1 MRVVAFDTETH
12 LIQPGLAAP
21 PLVCLSW
28 HDGTTGGVLGRDES
42 LEWYARHVAD
52 PDVLLVGCNVVYDL
66 GVLCAARPELVAPT
80 FAAVEAGRVS
90 SIDIREALLDIARGE
105 LSDEEDGNGRRYSL
119 AMLALRHLG
128 KDISADKG
136 ADGWRLRYAQLD
148 GRPLSEWPA
157 EAVDY
162 PLRDARHTL
171 DVWHGQ
177 ERAANDPALGKPL
190 RQNLADEPRQ
200 VRAAWALRLASMW
213 GLRVSPSRYAALK
226 ASVDAEFSRAR
237 GEFAKHGIFRANG
250 TKDTK
255 RLGELVT
262 AAYGGKP
269 PIAPT
274 GKVATDRDTLL
285 ESGDPILVELGKAG
299 RNDKLRS
306 TYLPMLEK
314 GLERPWNPSFNV
326 LVATGRVSS
335 DAQQFP
341 QNGGIREC
349 FEPRPGHVFCS
360 VDYGGL
366 ELRTMSQR
374 AIWTV
379 GHSRMAEALNRGQ
392 DVHTLAA
399 ASFLRV
405 SYDALLPR
413 VKAKEKEATSYRAL
427 AKVFNFGKGG
437 GLGSGGMAYNAR
449 EKDGVRFCLLLG
461 RADKC
466 GTKNVDVFAKGK
478 SKKVCAVCVAVAK
491 ELGDAWLKA
500 WPEQAELFGMA
511 AHLTQGDAEVA
522 VEVPVS
528 RRVRG
533 GCRYT
538 QWLNTP
544 FQGLG
549 GDLAKDATWRVSRE
563 MYVDRK
569 SPLFGSRLVLM
580 VHDELIAELP
590 EGQAPEAAERLA
602 HLMRE
607 AAREWLPD
615 LGPSIEA
622 EPAISRTLSKSM
634 ATVRDASG
642 RLQLWGRQ
650 P

>member
-1 MRVVAFDTETH
+1 MRAVAVDTETH

-28 HDGTTGGVLGRDES
+28 HDGQRSGLLRRDEA
-42 LEWYARHVAD
+42 LEWYARQLAD
-52 PDVLLVGCNVVYDL
+52 ADVLLVGCNVVYDL
-66 GVLCAARPELVAPT
+66 GVLCAARPELTEAT
-80 FAAVEAGRVS
+80 FAAVEAGRIS
-90 SIDIREALLDIARGE
+90 SIDIREALMDIARGE
-105 LSDEEDGNGRRYSL
+105 LSDEDDGTGRRYSL
-119 AMLALRHLG
+119 ALLVARHLG

-136 ADGWRLRYAQLD
+136 ADGWRLRYAQLE
-148 GRPLSEWPA
+148 PLPLAEWPM

-162 PLRDARHTL
+162 PLRDARYTF
-171 DVWHGQ
+171 DVWQ
-177 ERAANDPALGKPL
+177 AQAKASALVDIC
-190 RQNLADEPRQ
+190 RQNLTDEPRQ
-200 VRAAWALRLASMW
+200 VRAAWALRLTSMW
-213 GLRVSPSRYAALK
+213 GLRVSRERYGALK
-226 ASVDAEFSRAR
+226 ASVDAEHARAR
-237 GEFAKHGIFRANG
+237 GEFSRHGIYRPNG

-255 RLGELVT
+255 KLGELVS

-285 ESGDPILVELGKAG
+285 ESGDPVLVALGKSG

-306 TYLPMLEK
+306 TYLPMLER
-314 GLERPWNPSFNV
+314 GLDAPWNPSFNV

-341 QNGGIREC
+341 QAGGIREC

-379 GHSRMAEALNRGQ
+379 GFSRMAEALNRGQ

-399 ASFLRV
+399 ASFLSV
-405 SYDALLPR
+405 SYEELLPK
-413 VKAKEKEATSYRAL
+413 VKAKEKQATSYRAL

-437 GLGSGGMAYNAR
+437 GLGAGGMAFNAR

-461 RADKC
+461 RASQC
-466 GTKNVDVFAKGK
+466 GTRTVDVFAKGK

-491 ELGDAWLKA
+491 ELGDAWLEA
-500 WPEQAELFGMA
+500 WPEQAELFAMA
-511 AHLTQGDAEVA
+511 GRLTQGDTTVA
-522 VEVPVS
+522 VEVPGS

-533 GCRYT
+533 ACRYT

-569 SPLFGSRLVLM
+569 SPLYGSRLVLM

-590 EGQAPEAAERLA
+590 EERAPEAAERMA

-622 EPAISRTLSKSM
+622 EPAISRILSKSM
-634 ATVRDASG
+634 ATVRDAAG
-642 RLQLWGRQ
+642 RLQLWEAK

>member
-1 MRVVAFDTETH
+1 MTPIAFDTETH

-28 HDGTTGGVLGRDES
+28 HDGKRSGLLRRDEA

-52 PDVLLVGCNVVYDL
+52 PNVLLVGCNVVFDL
-66 GVLCAARPELVAPT
+66 GVLCAARPELVEPT

-90 SIDIREALLDIARGE
+90 SVDIREALMDIARGE
-105 LSDEEDGNGRRYSL
+105 LSDEDDGTGRRYSL
-119 AMLALRHLG
+119 ALLVSRHLG

-136 ADGWRLRYAQLD
+136 ADGWRLRYAQLE
-148 GRPLSEWPA
+148 PLPLAEWPK

-162 PLRDARHTL
+162 PLRDAQHTF
-171 DVWHGQ
+171 DVWRAQ
-177 ERAANDPALGKPL
+177 ELSSLAADAASLE
-190 RQNLADEPRQ
+190 QNLADETRQ

-226 ASVDAEFSRAR
+226 ATVDAEHARSREVFSA
-237 GEFAKHGIFRANG
+237 HGIFRKDG

-255 RLGELVT
+255 RLGELLSI
-262 AAYGGKP
+262 AYKFKP
-269 PIAPT
+269 PLAPT

-285 ESGDPILVELGKAG
+285 ESGDPVLVELGKSG

-314 GLERPWNPSFNV
+314 GLEVPWNPSFNV

-349 FEPRPGHVFCS
+349 FEPRPGFVFCS

-379 GHSRMAEALNRGQ
+379 GFSRMAEALNRGQ

-405 SYDALLPR
+405 SYQELLPR
-413 VKAKEKEATSYRAL
+413 VKAKEREASSYRAL

-437 GLGSGGMAYNAR
+437 GLGAGGMAYNAR

-461 RADKC
+461 RAEKC
-466 GTKNVDVFAKGK
+466 GTVCVDVFAKGK

-491 ELGDAWLKA
+491 ELGDAWLEA
-500 WPEQAELFGMA
+500 WPEQAELFAMA
-511 AHLTQGDAEVA
+511 AHLTKGDAEVA
-522 VEVPVS
+522 VEVPGS

-533 GCRYT
+533 QCRYT

-549 GDLAKDATWRVSRE
+549 GDLAKDATWRVARE
-563 MYVDRK
+563 MYVDRA
-569 SPLFGSRLVLM
+569 SPLYGSRLVLM

-590 EGQAPEAAERLA
+590 EARAPEAAERMA

-634 ATVRDASG
+634 ATVRDAAG
-642 RLQLWGRQ
+642 RLQLWEAKQ
-650 P
+650 

>member
-1 MRVVAFDTETH
+1 MKVVAFDTETH

-28 HDGTTGGVLGRDES
+28 HDGHRSGLLGRDEA
-42 LEWYARHVAD
+42 LDWYARHVAD

-66 GVLCAARPELVAPT
+66 GVLCAEAPELTEAT

-90 SIDIREALLDIARGE
+90 SVDIREALMDIARGE
-105 LSDEEDGNGRRYSL
+105 LSDEDDGTGRRYSL
-119 AMLALRHLG
+119 ALLVKRHLG
-128 KDISADKG
+128 EDISADKG
-136 ADGWRLRYAQLD
+136 ADGWRLRYAQLE
-148 GRPLSEWPA
+148 GVPLAEWPKG
-157 EAVDY
+157 AVDY
-162 PLRDARHTL
+162 PLRDARYTF
-171 DVWHGQ
+171 DVWRAQ
-177 ERAANDPALGKPL
+177 EKTSALEDKL
-190 RQNLADEPRQ
+190 RQNLTDEPRQ

-226 ASVDAEFSRAR
+226 ATVDAEHARAR
-237 GEFAKHGIFRANG
+237 AVFSAHGIYRPNG

-255 RLGELVT
+255 KLGELVS
-262 AAYGGKP
+262 AAYGGTP

-285 ESGDPILVELGKAG
+285 ESGDPVLVALGKSG

-306 TYLPMLEK
+306 TYLPMLER
-314 GLERPWNPSFNV
+314 GLEVPWNPSFNV

-349 FEPRPGHVFCS
+349 FEPRPGFVFCS

-379 GHSRMAEALNRGQ
+379 GFSRMAEALNSGK

-405 SYDALLPR
+405 PYQELLPK

-437 GLGSGGMAYNAR
+437 GLGAGGMAFNAR

-461 RADKC
+461 RAEKC
-466 GTKNVDVFAKGK
+466 GTRTLDVFAKGK
-478 SKKVCAVCVAVAK
+478 SKKVCAVCVQVAK

-500 WPEQAELFGMA
+500 WPEQAELFAEA
-511 AHLTQGDAEVA
+511 ARLTNGDNEVA
-522 VEVPVS
+522 VEVPGS
-528 RRVRG
+528 RRIRG
-533 GCRYT
+533 ACRYT

-549 GDLAKDATWRVSRE
+549 GDLAKDATWRVARE
-563 MYVDRK
+563 MYVDRS
-569 SPLFGSRLVLM
+569 SPLYGSRLVLM

-590 EGQAPEAAERLA
+590 EARAPEAAERMA

-634 ATVRDASG
+634 ATVRDAAG
-642 RLQLWGRQ
+642 RLQLWEAK

>member
-1 MRVVAFDTETH
+1 MRPIAFDCETH

-28 HDGTTGGVLGRDES
+28 HDGHRSGLLRGTGALD
-42 LEWYARHVAD
+42 WYARQLAD
-52 PDVLLVGCNVVYDL
+52 PDVLLVGCNVVFDL
-66 GVLCAARPELVAPT
+66 GVLCAAWPELVEPT
-80 FAAVEAGRVS
+80 FAAIEAGRVS
-90 SIDIREALLDIARGE
+90 SIDIREALMDIARGE
-105 LSDEEDGNGRRYSL
+105 LSDEDDGSGRRYSL
-119 AMLALRHLG
+119 ALLVKRHLG
-128 KDISADKG
+128 EDISADKG
-136 ADGWRLRYAQLD
+136 ADGWRLRYAQLEHL
-148 GRPLSEWPA
+148 PLSEWPK

-162 PLRDARHTL
+162 PLRDASLTF
-171 DVWHGQ
+171 DVWQ
-177 ERAANDPALGKPL
+177 AQSKASALEDIL
-190 RQNLADEPRQ
+190 RQNLTDEPRQ

-226 ASVDAEFSRAR
+226 SGVDAEFARAR
-237 GEFAKHGIFRANG
+237 EEFARHGIFRRNG
-250 TKDTK
+250 TKDTAK
-255 RLGELVT
+255 LGELVS

-269 PIAPT
+269 PLAPS

-285 ESGDPILVELGKAG
+285 ESGDPVLVALGKSG

-306 TYLPMLEK
+306 TYLPMLER
-314 GLERPWNPSFNV
+314 GLEVPWNPSFNV

-374 AIWTV
+374 AIWSV
-379 GHSRMAEALNRGQ
+379 GFSRMAEALNAGK

-405 SYDALLPR
+405 SYEALLPR

-437 GLGSGGMAYNAR
+437 GLGAGGMAYNAR

-461 RADKC
+461 RAEKC
-466 GTKNVDVFAKGK
+466 GTRTQDVFAKGK
-478 SKKVCAVCVAVAK
+478 SKKVCSVCVAVAK
-491 ELGDAWLKA
+491 ELGDAWLEA
-500 WPEQAELFGMA
+500 WPEQAELFAMA
-511 AHLTQGDAEVA
+511 ARLAQGDATVA
-522 VEVPVS
+522 VEVPGS

-533 GCRYT
+533 QCRYT

-569 SPLFGSRLVLM
+569 SPLYGSRLVLM
-580 VHDELIAELP
+580 VHDELIAELS
-590 EGQAPEAAERLA
+590 EARAPEAAERMA

-634 ATVRDASG
+634 ATKRDDAG
-642 RLQLWGRQ
+642 RLKLWEPQ